1 MEKQILEKI
10 DSYRDYAIDL
20 QRGLTAIPA
29 ISPASGGEGE
39 WDKAVWLEGELRK
52 LKFDEIKRID
62 VPDEKAKNGV
72 RPNIVARYRGKSS
85 SKTVWIMTHLDVVPP
100 GEMSLWKTDP
110 YQLHVDGNKI
120 YGRGVEDN
128 QQGLVGSILCVKA
141 MMDLDYRP
149 PVDIALLFNADEEMG
164 SDYGAAYV
172 VKHHGDLFHKNDMF
186 IVPDGG
192 TPDATMLEV
201 SEKSLLWLKIKTS
214 GKQCHAST
222 PAQGKNSFR
231 AASEL
236 VVKLGGLYK
245 KFKKSN
251 KLYDPPIS
259 TFEPTK
265 KDSNVPNINT
275 IPGEDVFYLDCRVL
289 PEYKLSAVRKEITR
303 LAREVEKKFKVKIS
317 FETVQVSEAAPPTS
331 VDSEI
336 VKIMAVAVKEVHRA
350 KAKPMGIGGG
360 TVAAYFRRLNL
371 PTVVYGKQDEVAH
384 QPNEYCI
391 LDNLI
396 GDAKVFALSAI
407 RVKP

>member
-396 GDAKVFALSAI
+396 GDSKVFALSAI